1 MRKFSRRN
9 LTGRIL
15 PYDCTVRFGA
25 TGAPAGGKTVGRK
38 IGGPIELRPRL
49 EPTVDLGSRGQ
60 SSTEMSRLEQ
70 APKQSAREHRTYRNI
85 YKSPVDGVTFDRGD
99 ASNGTTRITAIS
111 LYRETRATGRLRDR
125 RAGFLGQS
133 DRRNPP
139 DSGPPEVIQ
148 PRYGRSSVFGGPVHR
163 TDRAPARLPS

>member
-1 MRKFSRRN
+1 MFTKEFNRAYGS
-9 LTGRIL
+9 
-15 PYDCTVRFGA
+15 VGA
-25 TGAPAGGKTVGRK
+25 TGAPGGKTGRE
-38 IGGPIELRPRL
+38 IGGPNELRPRG
-49 EPTVDLGSRGQ
+49 EPTVDLASRGQ
-60 SSTEMSRLEQ
+60 SSTEMSRLERS
-70 APKQSAREHRTYRNI
+70 PKESARDHRTYRNI
-85 YKSPVDGVTFDRGD
+85 YKSPVGGVTNDRGD
-99 ASNGTTRITAIS
+99 TSTGATRITAIS